1 MKSIYDYTQEQM
13 IEEFKE
19 LGEKKFRATQVFEWL
34 YRQNVQS
41 FEQMNN
47 LSLDLIEKLSQ
58 IYHIGPM
65 KIETKQVSQDGTIKY
80 LLQLEDGGFIETVL
94 MVHDYG

>member
-34 YRQNVQS
+34 QMCIRDR
-41 FEQMNN
+41 QMNIQ
-47 LSLDLIEKLSQ
+47 SI
-58 IYHIGPM
+58 
-65 KIETKQVSQDGTIKY
+65 
-80 LLQLEDGGFIETVL
+80 
-94 MVHDYG
+94 